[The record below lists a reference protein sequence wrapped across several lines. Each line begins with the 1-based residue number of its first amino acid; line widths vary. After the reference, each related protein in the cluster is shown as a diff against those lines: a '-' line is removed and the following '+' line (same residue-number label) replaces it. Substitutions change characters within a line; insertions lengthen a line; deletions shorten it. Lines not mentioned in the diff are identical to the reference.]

1 MIFVDTSAWYAV
13 EVEDDINHE
22 RASKFLSLIAS
33 GKYAISIT
41 TDYVLDETLT
51 LLRSR
56 RDLTSA
62 STFIDKI
69 KRSSSVRIFWIDE
82 SLFEKALAI
91 FQKSNHK
98 SWSFTD
104 CTSFAFMR
112 ELSVSDA
119 FTFDSHFREAAFQGL
134 P

>member
-13 EVEDDINHE
+13 EVEDDVNHE
-22 RASKFLSLIAS
+22 KACKFLSLIAS
-33 GKYAISIT
+33 GKYGISIT

-62 STFIDKI
+62 TTFMDKI
-69 KRSSSVRIFWIDE
+69 KKSSSVHIFWVDE
-82 SLFEKALAI
+82 NLFEKALNI

-104 CTSFAFMR
+104 CTSFVLMR
-112 ELSVSDA
+112 ELSISEA
-119 FTFDSHFREAAFQGL
+119 FTFDSHFREAAFLGL